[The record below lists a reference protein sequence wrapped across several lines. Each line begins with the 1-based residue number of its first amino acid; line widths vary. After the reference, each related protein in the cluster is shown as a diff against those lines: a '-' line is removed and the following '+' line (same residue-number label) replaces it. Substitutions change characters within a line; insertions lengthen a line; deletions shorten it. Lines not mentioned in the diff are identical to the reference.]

1 MLGESFWFFLG
12 LGLGLGTAVVVYEE
26 YNGRRISHI
35 ACICYSVLVCI
46 GIWFLLDIAFTSLLN
61 FIHDYLRWF

>member
-1 MLGESFWFFLG
+1 MMTATFLFSLG
-12 LGLGLGTAVVVYEE
+12 LGLGLGMAVVVYEE

-46 GIWFLLDIAFTSLLN
+46 GAWFLLALVFTCLFD
-61 FIHDYLRWF
+61 FIHDHFGWF